1 MKFHFDSYVK
11 NWKKKKPKT
20 EEVDLFEEE
29 KIEEKPE
36 EKPEDKPEN
45 ESKPEDG
52 AEPDAKKQKVEIEDP
67 EEEIEKLEN
76 FLKLM
81 QEEEAGKKIKI
92 LHNANHV
99 VLETDYPVK
108 MYENLNIFVR
118 EDGDTPEDQI
128 LGLKSNDKVHSLEK
142 YIQELDFADEMW
154 RELYVLNEQLTR
166 RFINVVDIVRTSS
179 SRSICFTKVSWS
191 ENRL

>member
-1 MKFHFDSYVK
+1 MFYLEALLKNIPKSEPLEGKKMKFHFDSYVK

-81 QEEEAGKKIKI
+81 QEEEAGK
-92 LHNANHV
+92 N
-99 VLETDYPVK
+99 
-108 MYENLNIFVR
+108 
-118 EDGDTPEDQI
+118 
-128 LGLKSNDKVHSLEK
+128 
-142 YIQELDFADEMW
+142 
-154 RELYVLNEQLTR
+154 
-166 RFINVVDIVRTSS
+166 
-179 SRSICFTKVSWS
+179 TKNPS
-191 ENRL
+191 

>member
-1 MKFHFDSYVK
+1 MFYLEALLKNIPKSEPLEGKKMKFHFDSYVK

-29 KIEEKPE
+29 KIEE
-36 EKPEDKPEN
+36 KPEN

-81 QEEEAGKKIKI
+81 QEEEAGK
-92 LHNANHV
+92 N
-99 VLETDYPVK
+99 
-108 MYENLNIFVR
+108 
-118 EDGDTPEDQI
+118 
-128 LGLKSNDKVHSLEK
+128 
-142 YIQELDFADEMW
+142 
-154 RELYVLNEQLTR
+154 
-166 RFINVVDIVRTSS
+166 
-179 SRSICFTKVSWS
+179 TKNPS
-191 ENRL
+191 

>member
-1 MKFHFDSYVK
+1 ML
-11 NWKKKKPKT
+11 KKKKNQ
-20 EEVDLFEEE
+20 VRYQQYF
-29 KIEEKPE
+29 IF
-36 EKPEDKPEN
+36 
-45 ESKPEDG
+45 G
-52 AEPDAKKQKVEIEDP
+52 
-67 EEEIEKLEN
+67 
-76 FLKLM
+76 
-81 QEEEAGKKIKI
+81 
-92 LHNANHV
+92 NHV
-99 VLETDYPVK
+99 VSEKNNPVK

-179 SRSICFTKVSWS
+179 SRSICFTKVSGS
-191 ENRL
+191 TG

>member
-1 MKFHFDSYVK
+1 M
-11 NWKKKKPKT
+11 N
-20 EEVDLFEEE
+20 
-29 KIEEKPE
+29 
-36 EKPEDKPEN
+36 N
-45 ESKPEDG
+45 
-52 AEPDAKKQKVEIEDP
+52 
-67 EEEIEKLEN
+67 
-76 FLKLM
+76 
-81 QEEEAGKKIKI
+81 
-92 LHNANHV
+92 
-99 VLETDYPVK
+99 PVK

-179 SRSICFTKVSWS
+179 SRSICFTKVSGFVPRAPTVNFWAVQVRPWS
-191 ENRL
+191 EEL

>member
-1 MKFHFDSYVK
+1 MRHFLVRQC
-11 NWKKKKPKT
+11 N
-20 EEVDLFEEE
+20 
-29 KIEEKPE
+29 
-36 EKPEDKPEN
+36 N
-45 ESKPEDG
+45 AG
-52 AEPDAKKQKVEIEDP
+52 
-67 EEEIEKLEN
+67 LE
-76 FLKLM
+76 
-81 QEEEAGKKIKI
+81 
-92 LHNANHV
+92 AN
-99 VLETDYPVK
+99 YPVK

-179 SRSICFTKVSWS
+179 SRSICFTKVSGFAG
-191 ENRL
+191 